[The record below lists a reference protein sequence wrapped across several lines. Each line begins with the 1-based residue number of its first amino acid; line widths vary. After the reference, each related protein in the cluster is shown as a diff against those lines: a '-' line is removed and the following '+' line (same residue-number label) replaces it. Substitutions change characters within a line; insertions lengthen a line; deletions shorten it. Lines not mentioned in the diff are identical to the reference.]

1 MLQLLNINQETQREK
16 SVVFTP
22 TFALFFFF
30 FDVPRFILFFLFP
43 LLFLT
48 AFKILFFV
56 FSFQNFEYDVLCRF
70 LGLFLFEDCSSSW
83 VYMFIYFA
91 KFGRGGFILMLHIFV
106 YIYVYIHFLYDPYSW
121 YLGYFISERF
131 LFFSIFFKFSKQSFY
146 IFLLKCFD
154 LFLFWVSAFMIWSF
168 MSYMQMF

>member
-48 AFKILFFV
+48 AFKILL
-56 FSFQNFEYDVLCRF
+56 FSFQNFEYDMSHADF
-70 LGLFLFEDCSSSW
+70 FGLFLFEDCSSSW
-83 VYMFIYFA
+83 VCMFTYFA

-106 YIYVYIHFLYDPYSW
+106 YIYAFFMIRIHDTLGTSFLRD
-121 YLGYFISERF
+121 FC
-131 LFFSIFFKFSKQSFY
+131 FFSIFFKFSKQSFY

-168 MSYMQMF
+168 MSYMQMSV